1 MSCNLLSPSIAAWL
15 FFSAAYWPEDRGR
28 AVLAVAAGLA
38 ALVGYALDGISSSAM
53 GRAVVAGTGALLV
66 LLDFGLAADAF
77 GLGNL
82 AVSGAVLVACGLAPH
97 RRALAT
103 RTVADVPGQHE
114 ELMTARP
121 ERRRPSNRA
130 TGLAPVT
137 GAV

>member
-1 MSCNLLSPSIAAWL
+1 MSCNLFSPSIAAWL

-28 AVLAVAAGLA
+28 AVLAVAAGAA
-38 ALVGYALDGISSSAM
+38 ALVGYALDGISSSAI
-53 GRAVVAGTGALLV
+53 GRAVVAATGALLV

-97 RRALAT
+97 RRALT
-103 RTVADVPGQHE
+103 TSTVTDVPGHHRE
-114 ELMTARP
+114 AMTARH
-121 ERRRPSNRA
+121 EHRRPSDRA
-130 TGLAPVT
+130 MSLAPAT